1 MRALILVF
9 AAAMLAGVGA
19 ARATTDDVTVTGT
32 KLTEQ
37 AARERADSFVRQLQ
51 IANSGKQLGR
61 WHGPICPK
69 VIGAPEQEAKRFMRR
84 IAAIAR
90 PLGVAA
96 QFANCNANFIV
107 ILTDDST
114 KLIDKI
120 ERNVPAPPS
129 TLDPIAFRKLLHD
142 DAPIRWW
149 YRFGISAPE
158 GGFLPSPVGASDGQ
172 PIVFQPN
179 ETPRIK
185 VPAVRSISAALIVID
200 RRKLL
205 GVPYDTLS
213 AYAAF
218 VGLAEIVAPKQAPPY
233 SVLALCDESSCPVAP
248 SFTDAALLETVY
260 KTEDQRD
267 GLYHRIAVTNALAAR
282 LEGK

>member
-32 KLTEQ
+32 KLTKQ

-61 WHGPICPK
+61 WYDTICPK
-69 VIGAPEQEAKRFMRR
+69 VIGAPDAEAKRFERR

-90 PLGVAA
+90 PLGVKARTER
-96 QFANCNANFIV
+96 CDANFIV
-107 ILTDDST
+107 IISDEST
-114 KLIDKI
+114 RLIDAL
-120 ERNVPAPPS
+120 ERHAPGEPYS
-129 TLDPIAFRKLLHD
+129 LDPYAFRKLLHS
-142 DAPIRWW
+142 DAPVRWW
-149 YRFGISAPE
+149 YHFGFRAP
-158 GGFLPSPVGASDGQ
+158 GAGFLPTSIGQGDGAPIIFKPVES
-172 PIVFQPN
+172 
-179 ETPRIK
+179 PRIV
-185 VPAVRSISAALIVID
+185 VPVTRAINTALIVID
-200 RRKLL
+200 RRKLV

-233 SVLALCDESSCPVAP
+233 SVLALCDASSCPVAP
-248 SFTDAALLETVY
+248 SFTDAALLESVY
-260 KTEDQRD
+260 KAEDQRD